1 MKKKFNSNKI
11 INGTFGAVWMNTEK
25 LSNVKSFEAKVSLS
39 YEDVELAEDL
49 ATHKKYMG
57 WSGAGTVV
65 LHKVDSK
72 MAKQLADGIKNGD
85 LEPVTIVAK
94 LDDPAAYGAERI
106 QLNGVY
112 FDELT
117 LLKFAMKEKQEE
129 ECPFTFDDYEFL
141 DMIEVDE
148 T

>member
-1 MKKKFNSNKI
+1 MQKKVTSNKV
-11 INGTFGAVWMNTEK
+11 INGSFGAAWIGTEK
-25 LSNVKSFEAKVSLS
+25 FSNVKSFEAKVTMN
-39 YEDVELAEDL
+39 YENVDLAEDL

-57 WSGAGTVV
+57 WSGAGTMV
-65 LHKVDSK
+65 LHKVDSA
-72 MAKQLADGIKNGD
+72 MAAKLADAIKSGD
-85 LEPVTIVAK
+85 MEPMTVVAK
-94 LDDPAAYGAERI
+94 LDDPAAYGAERV

-141 DMIEVDE
+141 DMIGVN
-148 T
+148 

>member
-1 MKKKFNSNKI
+1 MKKNFNSNKI

-39 YEDVELAEDL
+39 YEDVDLAEDL

-57 WSGAGTVV
+57 WSGSGTVV

-72 MAKQLADGIKNGD
+72 MAEQLADGIKNGD

-141 DMIEVDE
+141 DMIEVD
-148 T
+148 